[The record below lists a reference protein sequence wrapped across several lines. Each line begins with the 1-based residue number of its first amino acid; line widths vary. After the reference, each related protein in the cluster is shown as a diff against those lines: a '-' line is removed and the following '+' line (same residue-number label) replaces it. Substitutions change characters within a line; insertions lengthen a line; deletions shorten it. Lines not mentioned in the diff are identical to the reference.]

1 MAVRWEEAHTYIVSE
16 YKLLVEDS
24 KQAAQNLLVGEDMKY
39 KASSGLNE
47 VLRQKKLVLKNG
59 MLEP

>member
-1 MAVRWEEAHTYIVSE
+1 M
-16 YKLLVEDS
+16 VEDS